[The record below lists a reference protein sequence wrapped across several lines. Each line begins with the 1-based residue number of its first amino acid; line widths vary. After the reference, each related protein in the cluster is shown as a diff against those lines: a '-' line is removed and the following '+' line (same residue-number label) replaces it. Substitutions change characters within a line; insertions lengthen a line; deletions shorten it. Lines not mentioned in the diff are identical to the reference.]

1 MHSALTQTS
10 HSEFVNT
17 KVRSIDMSKVTSLAA
32 LTVTSND
39 DLESLDV
46 SALVDGLSLG
56 FTIGSNA
63 ELRSIDV
70 SALESVGA
78 L

>member
-1 MHSALTQTS
+1 MHSALTQTP
-10 HSEFVNT
+10 HSVFFNT
-17 KVRSIDMSKVTSLAA
+17 KVRSIDMSKVTSLAS
-32 LTVTSND
+32 LTVTSNND
-39 DLESLDV
+39 MESLDV
-46 SALVDGLSLG
+46 SALVGVTVG

-70 SALESVGA
+70 SALASIGE